1 VVFLGAA
8 LIKAAFGAATA
19 LPGGM
24 ARHRSERERNDMT
37 TAQKTHI
44 ALYSPGIVGLGHLR
58 RNLLIA
64 QVLAESHLKSVN
76 LMVTEAREA
85 SAFVNCMPPGVDCMT
100 LPGLSKGVDGVC
112 KPRYLDLPLKEV
124 IALRA
129 RTIRAALKEFKPD
142 LLLVDNLPRGAYREL
157 DPALKQLKAGGH
169 TRVVLGLRDV
179 LDEPWSVHRDWF
191 RWKFEEA
198 INEYYDAIW
207 VYGDPAIYNM
217 IDEYRFPPSISS
229 KIRFVGY
236 LDQRKR
242 VGFASRQGE
251 DWAEGGLLPE
261 GRLMLCLL
269 GGGQDGD
276 RLAEAFSEAK
286 LPQDACGVIVTGP
299 FMSTQTQRRL
309 LERSAANPRLRI
321 LNFIKEPTM
330 LVERAERVIA
340 MGGYNT
346 VCEVLSFQKRS
357 LIVPR
362 VKPRREQ
369 IIRAQRLKDLGLI
382 DMLEVDRSNPQALTE
397 WMARE
402 LPPLSVSG
410 RLNLDGLERLPEL
423 ADEVL
428 GHSPKKAPT
437 EKAGSAGLP
446 TVALS

>member
-1 VVFLGAA
+1 MTAA
-8 LIKAAFGAATA
+8 
-19 LPGGM
+19 P
-24 ARHRSERERNDMT
+24 
-37 TAQKTHI
+37 KTHI

-85 SAFVNCMPPGVDCMT
+85 SAFVNCMPQGVDCMT
-100 LPGLSKGVDGVC
+100 LPGLSKGVDGIC

-124 IALRA
+124 ISLRA

-169 TRVVLGLRDV
+169 TRIVLGLRDV

-198 INEYYDAIW
+198 VNQYYDAIW

-217 IDEYRFPPSISS
+217 IDEYRFPPSIAS

-242 VGFASRQGE
+242 VAFASGQGQ
-251 DWAEGGLLPE
+251 DLVDADLLPE

-286 LPQDACGVIVTGP
+286 LPEDACGVIVTGP
-299 FMSTQTQRRL
+299 FMSTQTQQRL
-309 LERSAANPRLRI
+309 LERSAANPRLRV

-330 LVERAERVIA
+330 LVKRAARVIA

-346 VCEVLSFQKRS
+346 VCEVLSFEKRS

-397 WMARE
+397 WMARD
-402 LPPLSVSG
+402 LPPLHLDG
-410 RLNLDGLERLPEL
+410 RLNLGGLERLPEL

-428 GHSPKKAPT
+428 CRTPRKAAAEMAPT
-437 EKAGSAGLP
+437 TVLP
-446 TVALS
+446 AVALS

>member
-1 VVFLGAA
+1 MYMNHMKV
-8 LIKAAFGAATA
+8 
-19 LPGGM
+19 
-24 ARHRSERERNDMT
+24 AR
-37 TAQKTHI
+37 KTHI

-64 QVLAESHLKSVN
+64 QVLAESHLHSVN

-129 RTIRAALKEFKPD
+129 KTIRATLKEFKPD
-142 LLLVDNLPRGAYREL
+142 LFLVDNLPRGAYREL
-157 DPALKQLKAGGH
+157 DPALKQLKTNGH
-169 TRVVLGLRDV
+169 TRCVLGLRDV

-198 INEYYDAIW
+198 LNEYYDAIW

-217 IDEYRFPPSISS
+217 IDEYRFPATIAS

-242 VGFASRQGE
+242 VGFASQQGQNLA
-251 DWAEGGLLPE
+251 DANSIPD

-276 RLAEAFSEAK
+276 RLAESFSEAK
-286 LPQDACGVIVTGP
+286 LPDDACGVIVTGP
-299 FMSTQTQRRL
+299 FMSTHTRSRL
-309 LERSAANPRLRI
+309 EERSAANPRLRV

-330 LVERAERVIA
+330 LVERAERIIA

-346 VCEVLSFQKRS
+346 ICEVLSFEKRS

-369 IIRAQRLKDLGLI
+369 IIRAERLRDLGLI
-382 DMLEVDRSNPQALTE
+382 DMLEVDCLNAQALTE
-397 WMARE
+397 WMARD
-402 LPPLSVSG
+402 LPPLRLDG
-410 RLNLDGLERLPEL
+410 RLNLEGLDRLPKL
-423 ADEVL
+423 ADEVI
-428 GHSPKKAPT
+428 GRPPPRAAT
-437 EKAGSAGLP
+437 ERASRSEVP
-446 TVALS
+446 ALALNERIL